1 MVQHVVLLAVSVKA
15 NVYRYIRMYMALQT
29 ENFQFVTAHFIT
41 GTNCGRRLYVGTSPT
56 DCAISPLRQVVTSP
70 SLKPPNTALQ
80 WLLEY
85 YVVYTQQSQLLIL
98 ARSYGVLKE
107 EVSFK

>member
-15 NVYRYIRMYMALQT
+15 NVYRYVCMYIRIWYSKLKICSLLRHTSSQGLIVVGCSYIRM
-29 ENFQFVTAHFIT
+29 
-41 GTNCGRRLYVGTSPT
+41 YVGTSPT
-56 DCAISPLRQVVTSP
+56 DCAISLLRQVVTSP

-85 YVVYTQQSQLLIL
+85 YVLYIYL
-98 ARSYGVLKE
+98 RS
-107 EVSFK
+107 SPSC